1 MNCDNEYRHVCY
13 KDLENYFKKDAYFSD
28 LSDDEKAL
36 IRKNLGIPEDSSQG
50 DYSAEVIVGTY
61 DYIKNLVD
69 LSQLKIGS
77 LYVINNFRTIY
88 SIGDEVLGLD
98 KVPSTEYYMML
109 RPISSNQFDS
119 RVSLMAISQNATST
133 GAQWQVEYNIV
144 SKQMADG
151 TYDRG
156 QITYLK
162 DQNNNSAYY
171 DFKNIRFK
179 RALDELN
186 KGANTYTED
195 QYLYTF
201 DNSGTDNS
209 ETINCKNNHLEK
221 GAYNN
226 VFLGLTQNNTLA
238 ADIHNNTFFKTCE
251 NNTFD
256 YSTRNNYFINDVRQ
270 CRGAVHDKELAEII
284 SMQCPKEFNILD
296 GSQVLVYLD
305 SQTQTYQFIN
315 L

>member
-1 MNCDNEYRHVCY
+1 MNCNNEFRHVCY

-28 LSDDEKAL
+28 LSDNEKAL
-36 IRKNLGIPEDSSQG
+36 IRKNLGISEDSGQE
-50 DYSAEVIVGTY
+50 DHNTEVIVGTHN
-61 DYIKNLVD
+61 YIKGLVD

-77 LYVINNFRTIY
+77 LYVINDFRSIY

-98 KVPSTEYYMML
+98 KVPSTEYYIML
-109 RPISSNQFDS
+109 RPMSSNQFDS
-119 RVSLMAISQNATST
+119 RVSLIGT
-133 GAQWQVEYNIV
+133 QWQVEYSIIP
-144 SKQMADG
+144 KQMADG

-179 RALDELN
+179 RTLDELN
-186 KGANTYTED
+186 KGANTYTQD

-201 DNSGTDNS
+201 DNSGTDS
-209 ETINCKNNHLEK
+209 SQTINCKNNHLEK

-251 NNTFD
+251 NNTMD
-256 YSTRNNYFINDVRQ
+256 YGTRNNYFLNDVRQ
-270 CRGAVHDKELAEII
+270 CKGAVHDKELAEII

>member
-1 MNCDNEYRHVCY
+1 MNCNNEFRHVCY

-28 LSDDEKAL
+28 LSDNEKAL
-36 IRKNLGIPEDSSQG
+36 IRKNLGISEDSGQE
-50 DYSAEVIVGTY
+50 DHNTEVIVGTHN
-61 DYIKNLVD
+61 YIKSLAD

-77 LYVINNFRTIY
+77 LYVINDFRSIY

-98 KVPSTEYYMML
+98 KVPSTEYCIML
-109 RPISSNQFDS
+109 RPVSSNQFDS
-119 RVSLMAISQNATST
+119 RVSLMAT
-133 GAQWQVEYNIV
+133 GTQWQVEYSIIP
-144 SKQMADG
+144 KQMADG

-179 RALDELN
+179 RTLDELN
-186 KGANTYTED
+186 KGANTYTQD

-201 DNSGTDNS
+201 DNSGTDS
-209 ETINCKNNHLEK
+209 SKTINCKNNHLEK

-256 YSTRNNYFINDVRQ
+256 YGTRNNYFLNDVRQ
-270 CRGAVHDKELAEII
+270 CKGAVHDKELAEII